1 MDRNEKLELIGEIE
15 ELRTALRIEQIKV
28 RSLRKMLKAE
38 YEMTGSQHFNA
49 SLLLGLDVH
58 ADNQLVKKEFKKLL
72 KSLHPDRGGN
82 ERLFKVFSEHYRS
95 LM

>member
-1 MDRNEKLELIGEIE
+1 MDRNEKLELIGELE

-38 YEMTGSQHFNA
+38 YEMSDSHHFNA
-49 SLLLGLDVH
+49 SLLLGLDSY
-58 ADNQLVKKEFKKLL
+58 ADDQLIKKEFKKLL
-72 KSLHPDRGGN
+72 KALHPDRGGD
-82 ERLFKVFSEHYRS
+82 ERLFKVFNEHYQN